1 MTLYDIHYN
10 PSTGSSGDV
19 RRPKVSP
26 DQPSP
31 DPQKIAESLVL
42 LEFITDLYPNSTLL
56 QKDPVLRAKA
66 RLFIDAV
73 STKFLPAYVAA
84 MLRGEPVD
92 GLLQAIE
99 ALQDLLS
106 TEELASS

>member
-1 MTLYDIHYN
+1 MTPYDIYYN

-31 DPQKIAESLVL
+31 NSQKIVESLVL

-56 QKDPVLRAKA
+56 QKDTVLRAKA
-66 RLFIDAV
+66 HFFIDAV
-73 STKFLPAYVAA
+73 STTAYVAA

-92 GLLQAIE
+92 RLLQAIE
-99 ALQDLLS
+99 ALQNLLS